1 MALTSSK
8 ISEKLLMMMMCR
20 NMKRCKTHNCLFLDG
35 EEASWAGRQ
44 T

>member
-1 MALTSSK
+1 
-8 ISEKLLMMMMCR
+8 
-20 NMKRCKTHNCLFLDG
+20 MKRCKTHNCLFLDG